1 MFVQPALATLPF
13 LATRLFSFPYFYL
26 CATLSADM
34 LKIFRNNTKF
44 IVWITVVALALLFG
58 AGSIVD
64 LVNKKKSDRFA
75 GEAFGKSVTFQEYNQ
90 FYHATQLFMPSEK
103 PVEDPELL
111 RDYTWQNIIYS
122 REAKRKGIKITD
134 EEVRKEIANI
144 LKQQGL
150 LSPTEEQYKV
160 WLTRTL
166 HLSPREFEEGL
177 REFIRIQKL
186 LRLEIAGF
194 APVGADKL
202 TDAKAKEEAVAK
214 QKKDFMAWT
223 NEVNQRAALKDY
235 LALPP
240 SQEEAPEAVEA
251 AKTGTSSSRERAKD
265 IGPRPA
271 APATP
276 PVPELESGPAAE
288 PVSPSKG
295 K

>member
-1 MFVQPALATLPF
+1 
-13 LATRLFSFPYFYL
+13 
-26 CATLSADM
+26 M

-44 IVWITVVALALLFG
+44 IVWITVIALALLFG

-122 REAKRKGIKITD
+122 REAKRKGIKVTD
-134 EEVRKEIANI
+134 EEVRKEISNI

-150 LSPTEEQYKV
+150 ISPTEEQYKI

-194 APVGADKL
+194 APAGADKL
-202 TDAKAKEEAVAK
+202 TDAKAKEDAVAK

-235 LALPP
+235 LALPS
-240 SQEEAPEAVEA
+240 SQEETPETVEPA
-251 AKTGTSSSRERAKD
+251 ASVTHPVSEPGTGPDTEPSSSAK
-265 IGPRPA
+265 
-271 APATP
+271 
-276 PVPELESGPAAE
+276 
-288 PVSPSKG
+288 K